1 MKRETTASHDI
12 QIEKD
17 DVAYIRL
24 PGFEQGMKV
33 SKTVSLRELVK
44 DYKGCD
50 VMFDFSEDGALLG
63 IEILG

>member
-1 MKRETTASHDI
+1 
-12 QIEKD
+12 
-17 DVAYIRL
+17 
-24 PGFEQGMKV
+24 MKV

-50 VMFDFSEDGALLG
+50 VMFDFSEDEALLG